1 MTSVALRK
9 KGGAVTQ
16 QKRLPK
22 PNDLTALVRVTAHHK
37 SSLGGYIRMPAQLW
51 KSHSGRAFCFL
62 IQISVHQAQY
72 DAKSCRETFQV
83 YPLGTGVG
91 TGTFYGANGIGQNI
105 ARERNVGIGGIGT
118 KIQFALIILPD
129 AGGVF

>member
-1 MTSVALRK
+1 
-9 KGGAVTQ
+9 
-16 QKRLPK
+16 
-22 PNDLTALVRVTAHHK
+22 
-37 SSLGGYIRMPAQLW
+37 MPAQLW

>member
-1 MTSVALRK
+1 M
-9 KGGAVTQ
+9 
-16 QKRLPK
+16 
-22 PNDLTALVRVTAHHK
+22 
-37 SSLGGYIRMPAQLW
+37 MPAQLW
-51 KSHSGRAFCFL
+51 KSHSGRTFCFL

-72 DAKSCRETFQV
+72 DAKSCWETFQV

-91 TGTFYGANGIGQNI
+91 AGTFYGANGIGQNI
-105 ARERNVGIGGIGT
+105 ARERNVCIGGIGT

>member
-1 MTSVALRK
+1 M
-9 KGGAVTQ
+9 
-16 QKRLPK
+16 
-22 PNDLTALVRVTAHHK
+22 
-37 SSLGGYIRMPAQLW
+37 MPAQLW
-51 KSHSGRAFCFL
+51 KSHSGRTFCFL

-83 YPLGTGVG
+83 YPLGTGVS

-105 ARERNVGIGGIGT
+105 ARERNVGISVESRDRRSS
-118 KIQFALIILPD
+118 LPSIILPD